1 MDAVATRARAQSGD
15 GWEALAQYASTRDPA
30 LRNRIVH
37 EHRDLAYRLARRFT
51 GRGEPVDDL
60 VQVAFVGL
68 INAVD
73 RYDPNAGVPLRSFAV
88 PTILGE
94 LRRYFRDRAWAMR
107 VPRRVQETYLE
118 TKIAVEV
125 LTQELGRSP
134 TYGEIAA
141 RLAVTEEAVVEAL
154 EAGRNFYALSLD
166 GPESTNVK
174 GTAVAAPHREDRG
187 LNTVEDRE
195 LLHTLADNLPPRSR
209 LVVELRFG
217 RDLTQS
223 DIARRLGISQMQ
235 VSRILAKAIHDMRAR
250 AIQPSQVS

>member
-1 MDAVATRARAQSGD
+1 LVRYAATR
-15 GWEALAQYASTRDPA
+15 EPA

-37 EHRDLAYRLARRFT
+37 EHRDLAYGLAGRFT
-51 GRGEPVDDL
+51 GRGEPVEDL
-60 VQVAFVGL
+60 AQVAFVGL

-73 RYDPNAGVPLRSFAV
+73 RYDPGAGVPLRSFAV

-107 VPRRVQETYLE
+107 VPRRVQESYLE

-134 TYGEIAA
+134 TYGEIAG
-141 RLAVTEEAVVEAL
+141 RLALTEEAVVEAL

-166 GPESTNVK
+166 GPESTNLK
-174 GTAVAAPHREDRG
+174 GTGVIAPHGEDRG
-187 LNTVEDRE
+187 LDSVEDRQS
-195 LLHTLADNLPPRSR
+195 LHILADNLSGRSR

-217 RDLTQS
+217 WDLTQS

-235 VSRILAKAIHDMRAR
+235 VSRILAKAIHDMRAQAR
-250 AIQPSQVS
+250 GRRWPAG

>member
-1 MDAVATRARAQSGD
+1 
-15 GWEALAQYASTRDPA
+15 
-30 LRNRIVH
+30 
-37 EHRDLAYRLARRFT
+37 
-51 GRGEPVDDL
+51 
-60 VQVAFVGL
+60 
-68 INAVD
+68 
-73 RYDPNAGVPLRSFAV
+73 
-88 PTILGE
+88 
-94 LRRYFRDRAWAMR
+94 MR

-134 TYGEIAA
+134 TYGEIAS

-166 GPESTNVK
+166 GPESTNVR
-174 GTAVAAPHREDRG
+174 GAALAAPQREDRG
-187 LNTVEDRE
+187 LNSVEDRE
-195 LLHTLADNLPPRSR
+195 VLHTLADNLPMRSQ

-235 VSRILAKAIHDMRAR
+235 VSRILAKAIHGMRAR
-250 AIQPSQVS
+250 AHTRQWAVT

>member
-1 MDAVATRARAQSGD
+1 LVR
-15 GWEALAQYASTRDPA
+15 YASSREPA

-37 EHRDLAYRLARRFT
+37 EHSDLAYRLARRFT
-51 GRGEPVDDL
+51 GRGEPVEDL

-73 RYDPNAGVPLRSFAV
+73 RYNPDAGVPLRSFAV

-118 TKIAVEV
+118 TKIAVEM

-134 TYGEIAA
+134 MYSEIAA

-166 GPESTNVK
+166 LPESTNSA
-174 GTAVAAPHREDRG
+174 GTSIVAPHREDRR
-187 LNTVEDRE
+187 LNSVEDRE
-195 LLHTLADNLPPRSR
+195 LLHTLTADLSERSR

-217 RDLTQS
+217 QDLTQS
-223 DIARRLGISQMQ
+223 DIASRLGISQMQ
-235 VSRILAKAIHDMRAR
+235 VSRILAKALHDMRAR
-250 AIQPSQVS
+250 ASSR

>member
-1 MDAVATRARAQSGD
+1 VSAVATRARPQAGEGSD
-15 GWEALAQYASTRDPA
+15 MLARYASSREPA

-37 EHRDLAYRLARRFT
+37 EHRDLAYHLARRFT
-51 GRGEPVDDL
+51 GRGEPVEDL

-73 RYDPNAGVPLRSFAV
+73 RYDPDAGVPLRSFAV

-118 TKIAVEV
+118 TKIAVDV

-141 RLAVTEEAVVEAL
+141 RLTVTEEAVVEAL

-174 GTAVAAPHREDRG
+174 GTAVVAPHREDRG
-187 LNTVEDRE
+187 LNSVEDKE
-195 LLHTLADNLPPRSR
+195 LLHTLADNLSRRSR

-217 RDLTQS
+217 HDLTQS
-223 DIARRLGISQMQ
+223 DIARCLGISQMQ
-235 VSRILAKAIHDMRAR
+235 VSRILTKALHDMRVR
-250 AIQPSQVS
+250 AGSR